1 MSYKYE
7 THMHTAEASAC
18 ATSTG
23 AEMARAHKEAGY
35 TGIFITDHFFN
46 GNTTVPREL
55 PWQER
60 VARFCL
66 GYEHAKQ
73 EGDKIGLQVFF
84 GFEYAYHGAEFLVYN
99 LDKNWLLNHEDID
112 LRSPRWALAQ
122 MHQGGAIIIQAHPF
136 RERDYIDH
144 IQLFPR
150 DIDGV
155 EAVNAAHL
163 GAEGQRMNQRAFAYA
178 KMFDLPVTAGSDSHS
193 VRMLFGGGVELDE
206 KLTCPMDY
214 LTHLRAGSLRLLGE
228 QPIPDTVQRQI

>member
-35 TGIFITDHFFN
+35 TGIFVTDHFFN

-60 VARFCL
+60 VERFCL

-99 LDKNWLLNHEDID
+99 LDKNWLLHHEDID
-112 LRSPRWALAQ
+112 LRSPRLALGQ

-163 GAEGQRMNQRAFAYA
+163 GAEGRRMNERAFAYA
-178 KMFDLPVTAGSDSHS
+178 RMFDLPVTAGSDSHS
-193 VRMLFGGGVELDE
+193 VGRMFGGGVELEE
-206 KLTCPMDY
+206 KLTCSTDY
-214 LTHLRAGSLRLLGE
+214 LTHLRAGSMKLLGE
-228 QPIPDTVQRQI
+228 QPILDTAQRQI

>member
-60 VARFCL
+60 VERFCL

-99 LDKNWLLNHEDID
+99 LDKQWLMNHENID

-163 GAEGQRMNQRAFAYA
+163 GAEGRRMNQRAFAYA
-178 KMFDLPVTAGSDSHS
+178 RMFDLPVTAGSDSHS
-193 VRMLFGGGVELDE
+193 VGRMFGGGVELEE
-206 KLTCPMDY
+206 KLTCPR
-214 LTHLRAGSLRLLGE
+214 TISPTCGRAA
-228 QPIPDTVQRQI
+228 

>member
-35 TGIFITDHFFN
+35 TGIFVTDHFFN

-99 LDKNWLLNHEDID
+99 LDKNWLLHHENID
-112 LRSPRWALAQ
+112 LRSPPAGRL
-122 MHQGGAIIIQAHPF
+122 
-136 RERDYIDH
+136 
-144 IQLFPR
+144 PR
-150 DIDGV
+150 CTR
-155 EAVNAAHL
+155 AAPSSSRRIPSGSGITSTISSCSPGTL
-163 GAEGQRMNQRAFAYA
+163 
-178 KMFDLPVTAGSDSHS
+178 TA
-193 VRMLFGGGVELDE
+193 
-206 KLTCPMDY
+206 
-214 LTHLRAGSLRLLGE
+214 
-228 QPIPDTVQRQI
+228 

>member
-60 VARFCL
+60 VERFCL

-99 LDKNWLLNHEDID
+99 LDKQWLMNHENID

-163 GAEGQRMNQRAFAYA
+163 GAEGRRMNERAFAYA
-178 KMFDLPVTAGSDSHS
+178 RMFDLPVTAGSDSHS
-193 VRMLFGGGVELDE
+193 VGRMFGGGVELEE
-206 KLTCPMDY
+206 KLTCPTDY
-214 LTHLRAGSLRLLGE
+214 LTTCGRAA
-228 QPIPDTVQRQI
+228 

>member
-60 VARFCL
+60 VERFCL

-99 LDKNWLLNHEDID
+99 LDKNWLLHHEDID
-112 LRSPRWALAQ
+112 LRSPRWALEQ

-163 GAEGQRMNQRAFAYA
+163 GAEGRRMNERAFAYA
-178 KMFDLPVTAGSDSHS
+178 RMFDLPVTAGSDSHS
-193 VRMLFGGGVELDE
+193 VGRMFGGGVELEE
-206 KLTCPMDY
+206 KLTCPHG
-214 LTHLRAGSLRLLGE
+214 LSHPPAGGKLETFGRAANS
-228 QPIPDTVQRQI
+228 

>member
-1 MSYKYE
+1 M
-7 THMHTAEASAC
+7 
-18 ATSTG
+18 
-23 AEMARAHKEAGY
+23 
-35 TGIFITDHFFN
+35 N
-46 GNTTVPREL
+46 
-55 PWQER
+55 
-60 VARFCL
+60 
-66 GYEHAKQ
+66 
-73 EGDKIGLQVFF
+73 KIGLQVFF

-99 LDKNWLLNHEDID
+99 LNKQWLLNHDDID

-122 MHQGGAIIIQAHPF
+122 MHQDGAIIIQAHPF

-193 VRMLFGGGVELDE
+193 VGRMFGGGVELDE
-206 KLTCPMDY
+206 KLTCPRDY
-214 LTHLRAGSLRLLGE
+214 LTHLRAGSLKLLGE
-228 QPIPDTVQRQI
+228 QPIPDTAQRQI

>member
-7 THMHTAEASAC
+7 THMHTAESSAC

-84 GFEYAYHGAEFLVYN
+84 GFEYAYHGAEFLV
-99 LDKNWLLNHEDID
+99 
-112 LRSPRWALAQ
+112 
-122 MHQGGAIIIQAHPF
+122 
-136 RERDYIDH
+136 
-144 IQLFPR
+144 
-150 DIDGV
+150 
-155 EAVNAAHL
+155 
-163 GAEGQRMNQRAFAYA
+163 
-178 KMFDLPVTAGSDSHS
+178 
-193 VRMLFGGGVELDE
+193 
-206 KLTCPMDY
+206 
-214 LTHLRAGSLRLLGE
+214 
-228 QPIPDTVQRQI
+228 